1 MKLYLKTERNNFQN
15 SLLYPNTT
23 IVRVRKPSIIHGWQS
38 SMVDWVRM
46 DVECGMWIGTVVKR
60 RADYLTHLKHYIGI
74 EMNQLCYTSYYS
86 LNSTDSSC

>member
-1 MKLYLKTERNNFQN
+1 
-15 SLLYPNTT
+15 
-23 IVRVRKPSIIHGWQS
+23 
-38 SMVDWVRM
+38 MVDWVRM